1 MENGGDRRVAEPVPL
16 VGREVELRWAAS
28 LVADIT
34 EGIGR
39 TVMVDGEPGVGKT
52 ALLAHLGA
60 MARHRELRVL
70 SGTADEME
78 RIVPYA
84 AIGRCLGGQHARV
97 PLRGLDAVLNLVG
110 RWCAHGPVVL
120 LLDDL
125 HWADTGSVLSLYRLS
140 EAVEHLPLLI
150 VLARRVFPSGEEV
163 DRLLHQL
170 YSHGAESRTLG
181 PLDATATAELVT
193 RLTGARPDARLL
205 DLAAAAAG
213 NPCYVTELV
222 TALTAARRIVV
233 DAGVARLPMSGADL
247 PAALTDAIRGRL
259 ASSLLGP
266 TGDLLAMAATVG
278 PHVDV
283 LVLSAVL
290 EVPFPEL
297 VRTIAAAL
305 RLGLLV
311 ESDRRLTFRHDLVRR
326 ALKGEVPLSV
336 RGELHVRAARVLA
349 ERGAPVERVARHLMA
364 GTRLEPVMLD
374 WLSRSA
380 DLLVT
385 RAPSVAVD
393 VLTRASL
400 AAVGDRNA
408 SLRIQLARAQLCAG
422 HAAAAET
429 TARDTLASVEDT
441 AQRAES
447 HWVIVQACLRRG
459 RYDEA
464 VIAAEHAAAL
474 APAVAG
480 RFHVVLAQCHQHL
493 GRSGRARATLERTED
508 LTYDPLVTALRL
520 TVLSGIEFA
529 AQNLARAVELSGMA
543 LDVLGDREIPLDITM
558 APHLTHGF
566 NLMESDRVA
575 EADRSFTTGIRVD
588 ERAGGAFTPSLH
600 LGRALVRWLSGRWD
614 DAVAEIGS
622 AIDVD
627 DRLGLCQGAHGAG
640 ALIAVHRTGKPS
652 PFDLAQRP
660 AGTVGGALYAYLRQW
675 SLGLAADARG
685 ERDEA
690 LGTLLDAWDSCSA
703 KVRPV
708 RYWMCPDLVRIADAA
723 GAGPLVARLANEMTD
738 LSVRRGTASVL
749 ATARLCRAVHE
760 RDPDRLLG
768 AADAFRRLGRPLC
781 QAYARESA
789 GVLLA
794 RNGHA
799 EQARGHLATALRL
812 YAELGAEYDTAQ
824 ALDRM
829 RQEGVTHP
837 PHPRRRGRTGWD
849 AVTETEMRVAELV
862 AHGLSNRE
870 IGARMRISRR
880 TVQCHVSN
888 ILAKLSLRSRVEVAI
903 EFARRA

>member
-1 MENGGDRRVAEPVPL
+1 MENGADRRVAEPVPL

-70 SGTADEME
+70 SGTANEME

-84 AIGRCLGGQHARV
+84 AIGRCFGGPYANA
-97 PLRGLDAVLNLVG
+97 PLRGLQPVLNLVD

-140 EAVEHLPLLI
+140 EAVGRLPLLI

-163 DRLLHQL
+163 ERLLHRL
-170 YSHGAESRTLG
+170 DSHGAESRTLG
-181 PLDATATAELVT
+181 PLDATATVELVT

-222 TALTAARRIVV
+222 AALTAARRIVV
-233 DAGVARLPMSGADL
+233 DAGVARLPMTGADL

-278 PHVDV
+278 PQVDV

-290 EVPFPEL
+290 EIPFPEL

-311 ESDRRLTFRHDLVRR
+311 ESNRRLTFRHDLVRL
-326 ALKGEVPLSV
+326 ALTGEIPLSV
-336 RGELHVRAARVLA
+336 RGELNVRAARVLA
-349 ERGAPVERVARHLMA
+349 ERGAPVERVAGHLMA

-380 DLLVT
+380 ELLVT
-385 RAPSVAVD
+385 QAPSVAVD

-400 AAVGDRNA
+400 AGGGRDA
-408 SLRIQLARAQLCAG
+408 SLRVQLARAQLCAG

-429 TARDTLASVEDT
+429 TARDTLASVKDT

-464 VIAAEHAAAL
+464 VIAAEHAATL
-474 APAVAG
+474 APVVAG
-480 RFHVVLAQCHQHL
+480 RFHVVQAQCHQYL
-493 GRSGRARATLERTED
+493 GQFGRARAMLERTED

-543 LDVLGDREIPLDITM
+543 LDVLGDREIPPDITM

-566 NLMESDRVA
+566 NLMESDHVA
-575 EADRSFTTGIRVD
+575 EADRSFATGMRLD
-588 ERAGGAFTPSLH
+588 ERAGGAFTPCLH

-614 DAVAEIGS
+614 DAATEIGS
-622 AIDVD
+622 A
-627 DRLGLCQGAHGAG
+627 RCQGAHGVG
-640 ALIAVHRTGKPS
+640 ALIAVHRTGEPA
-652 PFDLAQRP
+652 PYDLAQRP

-685 ERDEA
+685 RRDEA
-690 LGTLLDAWDSCSA
+690 LGTLLDAWDGCPA
-703 KVRPV
+703 EVRPV
-708 RYWMCPDLVRIADAA
+708 RYWMCPDLVRLADAA
-723 GAGPLVARLANEMTD
+723 GEAPLVARLADEMTV
-738 LSVRRGTASVL
+738 LSTRRGTASVL

-760 RDPDRLLG
+760 RDPDRLVG
-768 AADAFRRLGRPLC
+768 AADAFRRSGRPLC

-799 EQARGHLATALRL
+799 EQARGHLAAALRL
-812 YAELGAEYDTAQ
+812 YAELGAGYDTAQ

-880 TVQCHVSN
+880 TAQCHVSN